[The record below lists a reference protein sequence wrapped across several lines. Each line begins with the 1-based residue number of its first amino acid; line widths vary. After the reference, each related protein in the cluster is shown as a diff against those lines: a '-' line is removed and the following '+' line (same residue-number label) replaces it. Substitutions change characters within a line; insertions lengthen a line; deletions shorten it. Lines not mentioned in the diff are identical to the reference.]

1 VIGVV
6 DACFIID
13 WCRYRRRELL
23 ERLFSVLFIHE
34 ETLGQLRSEKT
45 ITYVS
50 DLLAK
55 GKLRLYPWS
64 HSEEDEY
71 LRLRSE
77 IVVDPRIPSLE
88 RPDMLCLI
96 MAKRL
101 NAILL
106 SENIG
111 IHRVIEFH
119 SKYSNVVVWTALETL
134 ENIVY
139 KGFLN
144 VHSAEDFLRYV
155 REYEHDTS
163 HIFKSNRLKQ
173 SLRRIG
179 LWLRR

>member
-1 VIGVV
+1 MIGVV

-144 VHSAEDFLRYV
+144 VHSAEDFLRY
-155 REYEHDTS
+155 D
-163 HIFKSNRLKQ
+163 
-173 SLRRIG
+173 
-179 LWLRR
+179 